1 MVGLGLGKFEDL
13 ACRIVDKKLG
23 FKNEYRCSRK
33 EKRIDLGLGG
43 KSIFFNNL

>member
-1 MVGLGLGKFEDL
+1 MVGLRLEKFEDL
-13 ACRIVDKKLG
+13 VCRIAEEILG
-23 FKNEYRCSRK
+23 FKNEYGCCRK